1 MKKFFLMMTAVMA
14 LSLVSCQSGN
24 DYKAKGEQMAKQ
36 LDQLCES
43 QDSAAVLA
51 FVDSIRAM
59 EQDIIATGDSAAIAD
74 FRQALK
80 ESRER
85 NAPYIS
91 VLKVKKGI
99 DKEAVVKEATEDV
112 LNGNMNIQALTES
125 IDEMLKEEKK

>member
-24 DYKAKGEQMAKQ
+24 DYKAKGEQLAKQ

-59 EQDIIATGDSAAIAD
+59 EQEIIATGDSAAIAD

-99 DKEAVVKEATEDV
+99 DKETVVKEATEDV
-112 LNGNMNIQALTES
+112 LNGDMNIQALTES

>member
-1 MKKFFLMMTAVMA
+1 MMTAVMA

-24 DYKAKGEQMAKQ
+24 DYKAKGEQLAKQ

-91 VLKVKKGI
+91 ILKVKKGI

-112 LNGNMNIQALTES
+112 LNGDMNIQALTES

>member
-1 MKKFFLMMTAVMA
+1 MMTAVMA

-24 DYKAKGEQMAKQ
+24 DYKAKGEQLAKQ

-112 LNGNMNIQALTES
+112 LNGDMNIQALTES

>member
-24 DYKAKGEQMAKQ
+24 DYKAKGEQLAKQ

-112 LNGNMNIQALTES
+112 LNGDMNIQALTES

>member
-14 LSLVSCQSGN
+14 LSLVSCESGN

-59 EQDIIATGDSAAIAD
+59 EQNIIATGDSAAIAD

>member
-1 MKKFFLMMTAVMA
+1 MMTAVMA

-24 DYKAKGEQMAKQ
+24 DYKAKGEQLAKQ

-112 LNGNMNIQALTES
+112 LNGDMNIHALTES

>member
-1 MKKFFLMMTAVMA
+1 MMTAVMA
-14 LSLVSCQSGN
+14 LSLVSCESGN

-59 EQDIIATGDSAAIAD
+59 EQNIIATGDSAAIAD

>member
-1 MKKFFLMMTAVMA
+1 MMTVVMA

-24 DYKAKGEQMAKQ
+24 DYKAKGEQLAKQ

-59 EQDIIATGDSAAIAD
+59 EQEIIATGDSAAIAD
-74 FRQALK
+74 FRLALK

-112 LNGNMNIQALTES
+112 LNGDMNIQALTES

>member
-1 MKKFFLMMTAVMA
+1 MMTAVMA
-14 LSLVSCQSGN
+14 LSFVSCQSGN
-24 DYKAKGEQMAKQ
+24 DYKAKGEQLAKQ

-112 LNGNMNIQALTES
+112 LNGDMNIQALTES

>member
-1 MKKFFLMMTAVMA
+1 MMTAVMA

-24 DYKAKGEQMAKQ
+24 DYKAKGEQLAKQ

-59 EQDIIATGDSAAIAD
+59 EQEIIATGDSAAIAD

-99 DKEAVVKEATEDV
+99 DKEAVVKEASEDV
-112 LNGNMNIQALTES
+112 LNGDMNIQALTES

>member
-1 MKKFFLMMTAVMA
+1 MMTAVMA
-14 LSLVSCQSGN
+14 LSLVSCESGN

-85 NAPYIS
+85 NAPYIL

>member
-24 DYKAKGEQMAKQ
+24 DYKAKGEQLAKQ

-59 EQDIIATGDSAAIAD
+59 EQEIIATGDSASIAD

-91 VLKVKKGI
+91 VLRVKKGI
-99 DKEAVVKEATEDV
+99 DKETVVKEATEDV
-112 LNGNMNIQALTES
+112 LNGDMNIQALTES

>member
-1 MKKFFLMMTAVMA
+1 MMTAVMA

>member
-14 LSLVSCQSGN
+14 LSLVSCESGN